1 MANRASKQA
10 SRVRFASAFAP
21 RKVGFTLIELL
32 VVIAI
37 IAILAAMLLP
47 ALSKAKTK
55 AQGIMCLN
63 NTKQLTLAW
72 LTYAHDNTDHCVY
85 DKPGG
90 NGDFQNWVANVMT
103 WGLDPANTNTSY
115 ITEAKLGSYT
125 SRSLGIYKCPA
136 DSIPS
141 QAGPRTRSLSMN
153 AFVGNTGNSGSI
165 NSQYQ
170 QYLKLTEFAHPTD
183 IYVFL
188 DEHPDSINDGW
199 FVFCSAADPAERTQW
214 SDLPAS
220 YHNGAGGFSFADGH
234 SQIKKWQS
242 ASTKRPVKQNTTDF
256 PVAVGTDTRDITWV
270 AEHTTV
276 RK

>member
-1 MANRASKQA
+1 MAKRASKQA
-10 SRVRFASAFAP
+10 SCVRFASAFAP

>member
-1 MANRASKQA
+1 M
-10 SRVRFASAFAP
+10 RFASAFAP